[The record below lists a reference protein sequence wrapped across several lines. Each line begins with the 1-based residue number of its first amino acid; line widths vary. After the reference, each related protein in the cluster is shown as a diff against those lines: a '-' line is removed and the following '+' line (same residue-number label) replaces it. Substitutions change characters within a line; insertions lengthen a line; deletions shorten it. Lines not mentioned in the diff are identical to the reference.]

1 MASIIKKI
9 PIHAR
14 PEAVWSALCDIYNIH
29 NRLARGFVTD
39 TRQDGKDRI
48 VTFANGLV
56 VRERIISLD
65 DAARRIAYSVGDGPL
80 THHSASFQV
89 FADGEA
95 GTSLLW
101 TTDLLPDEAEQDMRS
116 MIEGGAEAIKR
127 TLEE

>member
-1 MASIIKKI
+1 MATILKEIR
-9 PIHAR
+9 IHAR
-14 PEAVWSALCDIYNIH
+14 PEAVWSALRDIYNIH

-48 VTFANGLV
+48 VTFANGFV
-56 VRERIISLD
+56 ARERIISLD
-65 DAARRIAYSVGDGPL
+65 DEARRIAYSAAGGPL
-80 THHSASFQV
+80 AHHSASFQV

-101 TTDLLPDEAEQDMRS
+101 TTDLLPDEAEQDIRP
-116 MIEGGAEAIKR
+116 MIEGGADAIKR